1 MRRAGLA
8 AAGASR
14 APRLAGRGELP
25 ARRPA
30 RRGRRGRAARP
41 LRGARQRRASVE
53 LHHQRLWNSTL
64 DRISA
69 RGWERRVAAARRYA
83 ATRPGAIAFAVRTP
97 TRIHGVGIDR
107 VFVSTSVVKAML
119 LVAYTRGARDRPLRA
134 DERAL
139 LAPMIR
145 ASDNDA
151 ANALFVRVGTAG
163 LTSLARAAGMTRFA
177 PATPIW
183 GNSQIT
189 ARDQTRF
196 FLRLDRLLPKRHR
209 AYALSLLRTVVPS
222 QRWGIGRAPPARLAR
237 ALQGRLGLGHRPVD
251 HQVALLTR
259 GDERLAV
266 AVLTAGNGTH
276 AVGKQTL
283 EGVFRRLLAGLG

>member
-1 MRRAGLA
+1 M
-8 AAGASR
+8 
-14 APRLAGRGELP
+14 
-25 ARRPA
+25 
-30 RRGRRGRAARP
+30 
-41 LRGARQRRASVE
+41 
-53 LHHQRLWNSTL
+53 HHQRLWNSTL

-69 RGWERRVAAARRYA
+69 RGWKRRVASARRYA
-83 ATRPGAIAFAVRTP
+83 ATRPGEIAFAVRTP

-151 ANALFVRVGTAG
+151 ANALFVRVGTGG
-163 LTSLARAAGMTRFA
+163 LTRLARAAGMTRFA

-209 AYALSLLRTVVPS
+209 AYALRLLRTVVPS
-222 QRWGIGRAPPARLAR
+222 QRWGIGRLRLPDWR
-237 ALQGRLGLGHRPVD
+237 VHFKGGWGSGTGRID

-259 GDERLAV
+259 GDKRLAV